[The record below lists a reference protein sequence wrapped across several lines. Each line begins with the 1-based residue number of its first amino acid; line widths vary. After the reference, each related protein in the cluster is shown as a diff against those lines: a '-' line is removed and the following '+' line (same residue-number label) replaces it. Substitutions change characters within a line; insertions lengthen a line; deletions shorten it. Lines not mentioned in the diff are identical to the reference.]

1 MLTVVV
7 VAAWLLTGCAVGF
20 FMVRHGHSPY
30 LWLVLVAF
38 GPLAILFAIGARDD
52 ASRTRPTITEA
63 GTATSGPLHLLAGI
77 DGSPASKEAAAMALR
92 LLDGAVGKVTLVAV
106 LDIESPDTHPRGDAV
121 QEADEWLRE
130 AAIVLDDHL
139 DAAAERV
146 VLFGEP
152 ATELTDW
159 ASAHSVHVIAVAAR
173 SHWTAR
179 HLLAGSVTRRVL
191 QKSPCPVVVSPSG
204 LDRDDLI
211 IDLEQPAVSTSPPT
225 KGI

>member
-7 VAAWLLTGCAVGF
+7 VAAWLLIGCAVGF

-52 ASRTRPTITEA
+52 ASRTRPTITRV
-63 GTATSGPLHLLAGI
+63 GTTASGPLHVLAGI
-77 DGSPASKEAAAMALR
+77 DGSSASSEAAAMALR

-121 QEADEWLRE
+121 QEADEWLRT
-130 AAIVLDDHL
+130 AADLV
-139 DAAAERV
+139 AENVGVSAERV

-152 ATELTDW
+152 ATELTEW
-159 ASAHSVHVIAVAAR
+159 AHAHDVHVIAVAAR

-191 QKSPCPVVVSPSG
+191 QKSPCPVVVAPSG
-204 LDRDDLI
+204 HDHDDLV
-211 IDLEQPAVSTSPPT
+211 IDLEPAVSTSPPT
-225 KGI
+225 KGT